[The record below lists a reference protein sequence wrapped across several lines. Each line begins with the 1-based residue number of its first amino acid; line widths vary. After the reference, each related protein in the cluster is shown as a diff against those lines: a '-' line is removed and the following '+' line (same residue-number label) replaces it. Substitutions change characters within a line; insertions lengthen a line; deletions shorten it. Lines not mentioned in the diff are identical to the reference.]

1 MNGAVLVTFGH
12 QAGRTVP
19 LVLAPWLLSADAE
32 ADTMA
37 DRSDEARDTKR
48 QGDILGLGG
57 VTGGDHA
64 VNSLGTDD
72 EQRRRRRMRE
82 GADNMVT
89 GTTAT
94 DATPQSTGATSV
106 DMGAGG
112 EGTDIE
118 R

>member
-1 MNGAVLVTFGH
+1 
-12 QAGRTVP
+12 
-19 LVLAPWLLSADAE
+19 
-32 ADTMA
+32 MA
-37 DRSDEARDTKR
+37 DRSDEARDQKR

-72 EQRRRRRMRE
+72 EKQRRRRRMRE
-82 GADNMVT
+82 GADDMVT

-94 DATPQSTGATSV
+94 DATPQSTGGTSI